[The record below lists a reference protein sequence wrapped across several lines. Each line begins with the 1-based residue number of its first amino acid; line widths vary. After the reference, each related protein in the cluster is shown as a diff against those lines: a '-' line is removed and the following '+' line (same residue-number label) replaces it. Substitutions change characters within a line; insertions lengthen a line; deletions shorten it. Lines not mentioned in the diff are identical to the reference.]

1 MTGMSKAL
9 EDIKKHYYM
18 EEIEELLVEY
28 GIKTIVKF
36 KSNGRKFKMTID
48 IEKWL
53 RKLWELEEIIKI
65 INYYLTISRYIT

>member
-1 MTGMSKAL
+1 MTSMSKAL

-28 GIKTIVKF
+28 GKTTIVKF
-36 KSNGRKFKMTID
+36 KSNGRKFKMIIN

-65 INYYLTISRYIT
+65 INYYLTIS

>member
-1 MTGMSKAL
+1 MTSMSKAL

-28 GIKTIVKF
+28 GKTTIVKF
-36 KSNGRKFKMTID
+36 KSNGRKFKMIIN

-65 INYYLTISRYIT
+65 INYYLTISWYIT

>member
-1 MTGMSKAL
+1 MTSMSKAL

-28 GIKTIVKF
+28 GKTTIVKF

-65 INYYLTISRYIT
+65 INYYLTISWYIT

>member
-1 MTGMSKAL
+1 MTSMSKAL

-28 GIKTIVKF
+28 GKTTIVKF

-65 INYYLTISRYIT
+65 INYYLTIS

>member
-28 GIKTIVKF
+28 GKTTIVKF

-48 IEKWL
+48 IEK
-53 RKLWELEEIIKI
+53 
-65 INYYLTISRYIT
+65 